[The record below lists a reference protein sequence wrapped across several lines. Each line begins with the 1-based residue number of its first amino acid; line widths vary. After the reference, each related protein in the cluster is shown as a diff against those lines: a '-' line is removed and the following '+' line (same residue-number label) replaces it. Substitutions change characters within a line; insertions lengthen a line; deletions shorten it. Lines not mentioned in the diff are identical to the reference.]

1 MAADAERL
9 AARLEAHGARRDAA
23 LTAAHA
29 ELEELRRLVPL
40 ALRAGLRKSDIA
52 RLTGLGRPT
61 IDRYARRGG

>member
-1 MAADAERL
+1 MAADPQRL
-9 AARLEAHGARRDAA
+9 AARLEAHGARRHAA

-40 ALRAGLRKSDIA
+40 ALDAGLRKSEIA

-61 IDRYARRGG
+61 IDRYARSRG